1 MARNDRLRMVK
12 YEGKYGK
19 TMIVDDQRQLDFY
32 RSLISMP
39 PWERSHEYQPP
50 KGALDP
56 SAPCVSC
63 GQSMLKMTTSGYLGG
78 AGRHFVHN
86 NVTLNI
92 TARKGEP
99 VGYDIDIHRGALV
112 DMDDEEESFR
122 PDHRGRQM
130 AFNQFTALLQRARQ
144 DHNLLDQEEV
154 WVNTHGLKV
163 LLKDMSARY
172 ATNVLAY
179 LRKNARQY
187 HSSWATWEFI
197 AKYTDQDAE
206 TFEELLE
213 ENVTDAKARAW
224 LKETKLYKAL
234 VDISKNSV

>member
-1 MARNDRLRMVK
+1 MAKNKLSMVK

-19 TMIVDDQRQLDFY
+19 TTLYDDQLTMY
-32 RSLISMP
+32 RSLMNMP
-39 PWERSHEYQPP
+39 PWEHTHAYQPP
-50 KGALDP
+50 KGAFDP
-56 SAPCVSC
+56 SAPCASC
-63 GQSMLKMTTSGYLGG
+63 GQSILKMTDSRYFGG
-78 AGRHFVHN
+78 GKQFIHN
-86 NVTLNI
+86 NVTLNL

-99 VGYDIDIHRGALV
+99 MGYDLDIHRGSLV

-130 AFNQFTALLQRARQ
+130 AFQQFTALLQRARQ
-144 DHNLLDQEEV
+144 DHNLLDQDEV

-213 ENVTDAKARAW
+213 ENVTDAKARTW

-234 VDISKNSV
+234 GDIAKNSV